1 MAEEILE
8 AEVIEKDL
16 APIDTALNVNFE
28 GLMARI
34 AAMNDAIAEAK
45 KVEGECA
52 VDDEALAKMPLDD
65 VKRLEQ
71 GLSRAIKSAEAARKA
86 FNGDYDTPKKA
97 VGVAYQE
104 AMEPV
109 NALHGRYKAQRENG
123 EDAIKQGHKAALEE
137 AYTEFME
144 GNGLTEL
151 AAAVPLSKFIEKGW
165 WDSCAKNFSEKAQ
178 TEKMI
183 RRASEIVAD
192 WNSVKST
199 PYHFPEQAQ
208 ANFFDTLSLREV
220 NERDAKMWE
229 DAERVKAVNAEIE
242 ENRAYYAPEQPEPV
256 YEEVPT
262 EAYVEA
268 PYEPD
273 IVAQAEQVVAE
284 AAPVTY
290 VICADLTASQYAAMI
305 DFLKSIGVH
314 GIPMRTAYNGWEQA
328 SAMVKAVCNG

>member
-97 VGVAYQE
+97 VGVAYQA

-109 NALHGRYKAQRENG
+109 NALHGRYKAQREDG
-123 EDAIKQGHKAALEE
+123 EDAIKQGHKAVLEE

-242 ENRAYYAPEQPEPV
+242 ENRSYSEPPEPV
-256 YEEVPT
+256 YEDVPP
-262 EAYVEA
+262 EAYGGA
-268 PYEPD
+268 PCEPD

>member
-8 AEVIEKDL
+8 AEVIENDL
-16 APIDTALNVNFE
+16 APIDMALNVNFD

-34 AAMNDAIAEAK
+34 ADMNEAIAEAK
-45 KVEGECA
+45 KVEGECS
-52 VDDEALAKMPLDD
+52 VDDATLAEMPLDD

-71 GLSRAIKSAEAARKA
+71 GLSKAITAAETARKS

-97 VGVAYQE
+97 VGVAYQR
-104 AMEPV
+104 AMESV
-109 NALHGRYKAQRENG
+109 MELRGRYKAQRKET
-123 EDAIKQGHKAALEE
+123 EEAIKSGHKTALEE

-151 AAAVPLSKFIEKGW
+151 AAAVPLSKFAEKGW

-178 TEKMI
+178 AEKMI

-242 ENRAYYAPEQPEPV
+242 ENRTYAQPEPV
-256 YEEVPT
+256 YEEVPP
-262 EAYVEA
+262 EA
-268 PYEPD
+268 YEPD

-290 VICADLTASQYAAMI
+290 VICADFTASQYAAMI

-314 GIPMRTAYNGWEQA
+314 GIPMRTAYNGWKQA

>member
-97 VGVAYQE
+97 VGVAYQA

-109 NALHGRYKAQRENG
+109 NALHGRYKAQREDG
-123 EDAIKQGHKAALEE
+123 EDAIKQGHKAVLEE

-242 ENRAYYAPEQPEPV
+242 ENRSYAQPEPV
-256 YEEVPT
+256 YEEVPA
-262 EAYVEA
+262 EAYG
-268 PYEPD
+268 PD
-273 IVAQAEQVVAE
+273 IVAQAEKVVAE

-290 VICADLTASQYAAMI
+290 VICADFTASQYAAMI

-314 GIPMRTAYNGWEQA
+314 GIPMRTAYNGWQQA

>member
-97 VGVAYQE
+97 VGVAYQA

-109 NALHGRYKAQRENG
+109 NALHGRYKAQREDG
-123 EDAIKQGHKAALEE
+123 EDAIKQGHRAALEE

-165 WDSCAKNFSEKAQ
+165 WDSCAKSFSEKAQ

-229 DAERVKAVNAEIE
+229 DAERVKAVNSEIE
-242 ENRAYYAPEQPEPV
+242 ENRTYAQPEPV
-256 YEEVPT
+256 YEEVPA
-262 EAYVEA
+262 EAYG
-268 PYEPD
+268 PD
-273 IVAQAEQVVAE
+273 IVAQAEQVVAD

-305 DFLKSIGVH
+305 DFLKSVGVH
-314 GIPMRTAYNGWEQA
+314 GIPMRTAYNGWQQA

>member
-8 AEVIEKDL
+8 AEVIENDL
-16 APIDTALNVNFE
+16 APIDTALNVNFD
-28 GLMARI
+28 GLMTII

-52 VDDEALAKMPLDD
+52 VDDEALATMQLDD
-65 VKRLEQ
+65 IKRMEQ
-71 GLSRAIKSAEAARKA
+71 GLSKAIGAADTARKS

-97 VGVAYQE
+97 VGVAYQR

-109 NALHGRYKAQRENG
+109 VNLHGRYKAQRLKTE
-123 EDAIKQGHKAALEE
+123 EAIKQGHKAALEE

-165 WDSCAKNFSEKAQ
+165 WDSSAKNFSEKAQ
-178 TEKMI
+178 AEKMI

-192 WNSVKST
+192 WNSVKSA

-242 ENRAYYAPEQPEPV
+242 DNRSYADPAQPEPV

-262 EAYVEA
+262 EAYG
-268 PYEPD
+268 EPD

-290 VICADLTASQYAAMI
+290 VICADFTASQYAAMI